1 MHRLL
6 HIIERCPILALQ
18 AFHLAEQR
26 IRAGRDTKAYGSAV
40 LLANHHLPADSPA
53 DTLVKADEK
62 WIQGQETRNM
72 SERNKLEVELKTY
85 SNNMIKESIRVS
97 SIYRS

>member
-18 AFHLAEQR
+18 AFQLAEQR

-40 LLANHHLPADSPA
+40 LLANHHFPA

-97 SIYRS
+97 CIHWI